1 MISSDHL
8 VESNPDSP
16 VQHSDNET
24 GPRPP
29 RSASRPKRDKQPK
42 RTRPALHQ
50 ELGMNVHSSV
60 ARISTSKALALLD
73 PPPEDAKI
81 GSADLPWLRLTQWE
95 MTKLRKKMKKSA
107 AWQPSEIMIHRELFI
122 RGRGWENYKT
132 AKAHAERNGE
142 EFVDCD
148 DIMNNYVP
156 GKLTRK
162 TDAMTGLAGLGET
175 KLSNRGMK
183 LNEAK
188 KLKREALARKQ
199 AALAA
204 AEAEMAAKRLG
215 DIGSSFKSLFSSPMD
230 HNPGVSGLIGG
241 SARSSV
247 PAAKEKEKSKTL
259 KKRKSEE
266 PAATETTTFTQKNT
280 DSDIVAGAAGPA
292 GPAGPASKKRRMNKS
307 MTVNTD
313 IEMASVSGGPS
324 TNTTL
329 TAAPS
334 TATNLQWNGTAPSSS
349 LQKPTPTPSPT
360 GSRPPMSASMPP
372 ARLQALQPQ
381 FRR

>member
-1 MISSDHL
+1 
-8 VESNPDSP
+8 
-16 VQHSDNET
+16 
-24 GPRPP
+24 
-29 RSASRPKRDKQPK
+29 
-42 RTRPALHQ
+42 
-50 ELGMNVHSSV
+50 
-60 ARISTSKALALLD
+60 
-73 PPPEDAKI
+73 
-81 GSADLPWLRLTQWE
+81 

-122 RGRGWENYKT
+122 CGRGWENYRT
-132 AKAHAERNGE
+132 AKAHAESNGE
-142 EFVDCD
+142 EFIDCD

-162 TDAMTGLAGLGET
+162 TDAITDSTGAEET

-188 KLKREALARKQ
+188 KLKREALVRKQ

-230 HNPGVSGLIGG
+230 HNSGVSGIIGG

-247 PAAKEKEKSKTL
+247 LTAKEKEKSKPS

-266 PAATETTTFTQKNT
+266 PAAMETTTSTQKNT
-280 DSDIVAGAAGPA
+280 DSNIVAGAAR
-292 GPAGPASKKRRMNKS
+292 PASKKRRIHKS
-307 MTVNTD
+307 MAISTN
-313 IEMASVSGGPS
+313 IEVASVSGGPP
-324 TNTTL
+324 TNASP
-329 TAAPS
+329 TAPPS
-334 TATNLQWNGTAPSSS
+334 TAADSPMNGTAQSSTAK
-349 LQKPTPTPSPT
+349 KPTPTPSPT
-360 GSRPPMSASMPP
+360 ESRPPMSASIPP
-372 ARLQALQPQ
+372 ARLQA